1 MKKYILLLLLIPFLS
16 ITCKEEDEP
25 IYDSEFGS
33 IYVTVKQSNDLIP
46 EAIVLTN
53 PETNFFQ
60 TDFSGSVIVK
70 DIEPQTYQ
78 ILAYHPDFGTGTGAA
93 IVKSG
98 EVTALE
104 IDLIPGVFEN
114 PIVNFVS
121 PENGSEL
128 DVDTP
133 IEFSVIV
140 SDNDDSP
147 PSINL
152 EWSSNLDGLLST
164 QSAGSNGVASITVD
178 NLSEG
183 DHIIQVKAK
192 DSDGFIGGAIV
203 NINISDIP
211 NSVFLNPLQ
220 GLSTGIQLNWTT
232 SDESSFSN
240 YKIYRSLNNTS
251 NFDQIETIDNVN
263 TTSYFDNDVSIG
275 ENYYY
280 QVGVNLSNGEE
291 RLSNTQFIPYEG
303 VSIYVGTQVERMVV
317 DPERPFLYALDRV
330 NNSLLFIDTDQGILA
345 KTIFVGSSPTD
356 LDLSIDGE
364 KLYIAN
370 FGSTQINVIDLTTQE
385 IDFSF
390 FVDPDV
396 GTWDG
401 NPYRIAALSG
411 NRLAFTSED
420 QWNSVKIVDATT
432 GNNLAVGSSIYRPEL
447 YTNIDGTVLYAAESG
462 SSGSQVLRY
471 NVTSNSLSEVD
482 ESGSG
487 SAQRGSFITAN
498 GEFIFF
504 RKQKILASNLQSSLG
519 TFPDNI
525 YAANKNGTIALGE
538 EQYYSG
544 SNYSILGNL
553 PVASKIIAA
562 DPNDDIFYIYNTT
575 SSSIIVFTP

>member
-1 MKKYILLLLLIPFLS
+1 MKKYILLLLLIPLLFIS
-16 ITCKEEDEP
+16 CKENEEP
-25 IYDSEFGS
+25 TYDSEFGS
-33 IYVTVKQSNDLIP
+33 IYVTVKQSNDLIAN
-46 EAIVLTN
+46 AIVLTN
-53 PETNFFQ
+53 PETKFFQ
-60 TDFSGSVIVK
+60 TDFSGSVIVR
-70 DIEPQTYQ
+70 DIESETYQ

-93 IVKSG
+93 IVKQG
-98 EVTALE
+98 EITAVE
-104 IDLIPGVFEN
+104 IDLISGVFEN

-128 DVDTP
+128 DLDTP

-140 SDNDDSP
+140 SDNNDSP
-147 PSINL
+147 QDISL

-164 QSAGSNGVASITVD
+164 QSAGTNGVSSITIND
-178 NLSEG
+178 LSEG
-183 DHIIQVKAK
+183 DHIIQVRAT

-203 NINISDIP
+203 AINIADIP

-232 SDESSFSN
+232 SDESSFSK

-251 NFDQIETIDNVN
+251 NFDQIGTIDNIN
-263 TTSYFDNDVSIG
+263 TTTYFDNDVTIG
-275 ENYYY
+275 ESYYY
-280 QVGVNLSNGEE
+280 QIGVNLSNGEE
-291 RLSNTQFIPYEG
+291 RLSNTQFIPFEG
-303 VSIYVGTQVERMVV
+303 VSIYVGTQVEKMIV
-317 DPERPFLYALDRV
+317 DPTRPFLYALDRV
-330 NNSLLFIDTDQGILA
+330 NNSLLFIDTDQGILT
-345 KTIFVGSSPTD
+345 KTIFVGSNPTD
-356 LDLSIDGE
+356 LDMSIDEE

-370 FGSTQINVIDLTTQE
+370 FGSTQINVIDLNTQE

-390 FVDPDV
+390 FVDPNV

-401 NPYRIAALSG
+401 NPYRIAALSN

-432 GNNLAVGSSIYRPEL
+432 GNNLASGASIYRPEL
-447 YTNIDGTVLYAAESG
+447 YTNPAGDVLFAAESG
-462 SSGSQVLRY
+462 SSGSQVIRY

-519 TFPDNI
+519 TFSDNI
-525 YAANKNGTIALGE
+525 YAANKDGSIALGE

-553 PVASKIIAA
+553 PITSKIMAA
-562 DPNDDIFYIYNTT
+562 DPNDDIFYLYNTT